1 MTISVPIGFYFLFTD
16 IGAGGPLVMANLKE
30 LAGFINGFYCMA
42 VLDIFTCLQLRHLDC
57 IRHGGL
63 CLCF

>member
-1 MTISVPIGFYFLFTD
+1 MAISAPIGFYFLFTD

-42 VLDIFTCLQLRHLDC
+42 VLDIFKCSQLRHLDC
-57 IRHGGL
+57 IRHGRL
-63 CLCF
+63 CWCF